1 MLKRANEEGF
11 WKMRLRALPIVF
23 AAAGLLLFSCGGEAQ
38 GDPQEIAAMAAT
50 AMSDVE
56 SLHFNVDLGEPGLAI
71 LPGMTASSIE
81 GDAAQPDRVQAE
93 ISVVFSGISVALD
106 YRAIGD
112 AQYVTSPLDRKAWQS
127 LPGQPLAKSLLN
139 PSDGVSMILSRL
151 TDLELVGTELANGV
165 ESHRLKARIP
175 NAEVAAFFGSPPQD
189 GVTNVELWIGVED
202 SLVRKVILR
211 GPSLQDDPT
220 ETERTIEFSKYGEP
234 VDIVAPI

>member
-1 MLKRANEEGF
+1 
-11 WKMRLRALPIVF
+11 
-23 AAAGLLLFSCGGEAQ
+23 
-38 GDPQEIAAMAAT
+38 
-50 AMSDVE
+50 
-56 SLHFNVDLGEPGLAI
+56 
-71 LPGMTASSIE
+71 
-81 GDAAQPDRVQAE
+81 
-93 ISVVFSGISVALD
+93 
-106 YRAIGD
+106 
-112 AQYVTSPLDRKAWQS
+112 
-127 LPGQPLAKSLLN
+127 
-139 PSDGVSMILSRL
+139 MILSRL